1 MKNSKI
7 LTLMLAVLM
16 LFSTM
21 TPLLASSTTDINP
34 NKDDNKI
41 TVHKT
46 IFKNK
51 DDQQEDFLKNTGDN
65 LNEEIKK
72 DTSTVEFYDPAKY
85 GNVEF
90 SLYELTQDQIELM
103 IKNSADDSFKTLKE
117 KLVAAE
123 ETIKSKENEK
133 AGTSDKET
141 LKTIDDEIAKQKE
154 IIKNIVMSALSEK
167 ETSMKLAKYAGEK
180 LDNKDTKI
188 KLNETV
194 VISPVETKQIKATVE
209 NKIVTDSKLT
219 FDKVYD
225 LKENRTL
232 LVVETKAPATV
243 KEKAKPFIAQLPMT
257 NDNGDGYKK
266 GELHFYPKNKAERPT
281 FNIVKH
287 KQENNETEAETKALE
302 AAKFVLFKGI
312 PGEANN
318 TKVNKDLAT
327 DSTGKIEL
335 KDLVVGKYYLAELES
350 DKVEGR
356 ALTDKSYMIR
366 PEYKNNVNNNLRFEY
381 KADGKIVILN
391 KDGSEPAE
399 GETAN
404 SKLKKMDNG
413 SYKIINYAKPTLKKN
428 ILDKENGTEVDKNKH
443 HSYNYNEPIP
453 YKVAI
458 TVPADINE
466 YAKFALRD
474 VYDKNLDI
482 DLSSIKLKIGTTDY
496 DKTAIDGIKGAF
508 ESNPTDNSFTINFYK
523 ETTPEVDKKENSKRT
538 FEQIFTKSP
547 LTQGT
552 EIVVTYNATI
562 KNGAPLDK
570 PLENTATLKFNNGYG
585 ILKDKDKD
593 DPDGPPETPPENPDG
608 DKEIKDKEKVYTH
621 GFIFKKIDGSILKPA
636 DLAGAEFIVKKDV
649 NGTTSYLKETAD
661 GKFEWTTV
669 KAEAKKYTSS
679 TDGKVDV
686 KGLKVGSYTLEE
698 IKAPEDYELPLN
710 PNTKFEVTE
719 DKKSGDTV
727 IESSYKKTTKTPEII
742 KNMKKNRPFTGY
754 ERATLTFAVL
764 AIVLASAFVLRK
776 KLMKN
781 NVK

>member
-21 TPLLASSTTDINP
+21 TPLLASSTGDVTP
-34 NKDDNKI
+34 NEDDNKI

-65 LNEEIKK
+65 LNKEIKK
-72 DTSTVEFYDPAKY
+72 NTSAVEFYDPAKY
-85 GNVEF
+85 GKVEF
-90 SLYELTQDQIELM
+90 SLYELTQEQIELM
-103 IKNSADDSFKTLKE
+103 IESNKSDDAFIKLNEKLASAKETIAAKE
-117 KLVAAE
+117 K
-123 ETIKSKENEK
+123 EK
-133 AGTSDKET
+133 TGASEET
-141 LKTIDDEIAKQKE
+141 LKTINDEIAEQQE

-167 ETSMKLAKYAGEK
+167 ETSMKLAKYAEEK
-180 LDNKDTKI
+180 LNNKDI
-188 KLNETV
+188 KLNDATTITPVDTKPV
-194 VISPVETKQIKATVE
+194 VATAD
-209 NKIVTDSKLT
+209 DSKLT
-219 FDKVYD
+219 FKDTYD
-225 LKENRTL
+225 LKKNRTL
-232 LVVETKAPATV
+232 LVIETKAPATV
-243 KEKAKPFIAQLPMT
+243 TANAKAKPFIVQLPMT
-257 NDNGDGYKK
+257 DDNGTGYKK
-266 GELHFYPKNKAERPT
+266 GELHFYPKNRAERPA
-281 FNIVKH
+281 FKIVKH
-287 KQENNETEAETKALE
+287 KQENNETEEQTKALE

-318 TKVNKDLAT
+318 TKVNKDLVTNAT
-327 DSTGKIEL
+327 GNIEL

-350 DKVEGR
+350 DKVKGR

-404 SKLKKMDNG
+404 SKLKKMDDG

-458 TVPADINE
+458 TVPADIDE

-523 ETTPEVDKKENSKRT
+523 ETTTEANKEDNSKRT

-547 LTQGT
+547 LKQGT
-552 EIVVTYNATI
+552 EIIVTYNATI
-562 KNGAPLDK
+562 KNGAPLDTA
-570 PLENTATLKFNNGYG
+570 LENTATLKFNNGYG

-593 DPDGPPETPPENPDG
+593 DPDGPPEEPENPDG
-608 DKEIKDKEKVYTH
+608 DKEIEYKEKVYTH

-636 DLAGAEFIVKKDV
+636 DLAGAEFIVKKDDK
-649 NGTTSYLKETAD
+649 GTTSYLKETD

-698 IKAPEDYELPLN
+698 IKAPKDYELPLN
-710 PNTKFEVTE
+710 PNTNFEVTE

-764 AIVLASAFVLRK
+764 AIILASAFILRK

>member
-21 TPLLASSTTDINP
+21 TPLLASSTGDVTP
-34 NKDDNKI
+34 NKDDNTI

-46 IFKNK
+46 IIKDKNNK
-51 DDQQEDFLKNTGDN
+51 KEDLIKNTGDN

-72 DTSTVEFYDPAKY
+72 DTSAVEFYDPAKY
-85 GNVEF
+85 GDVEF
-90 SLYELTQDQIELM
+90 SLYELTPEEISLM
-103 IKNSADDSFKTLKE
+103 IKNITDDKNNDLKKLKDELNSAEKTTEAAKKE
-117 KLVAAE
+117 
-123 ETIKSKENEK
+123 
-133 AGTSDKET
+133 
-141 LKTIDDEIAKQKE
+141 E
-154 IIKNIVMSALSEK
+154 IIKNIVMSALSKK
-167 ETSMKLAKYAGEK
+167 EISMKLAEYAEEK
-180 LDNKDTKI
+180 LDNKDAKI
-188 KLNETV
+188 KLDGAT
-194 VISPVETKQIKATVE
+194 ISPVDTKSVAATVE

-219 FDKVYD
+219 FKNTYD

-232 LVVETKAPATV
+232 LIVETKAPTTV
-243 KEKAKPFIAQLPMT
+243 TAKAKPFIVQLPMT
-257 NDNGDGYKK
+257 DDNGTGYKK
-266 GELHFYPKNKAERPT
+266 GELHFYPKNRAERPT
-281 FNIVKH
+281 FKIVKH
-287 KQENNETEAETKALE
+287 KQENNETEEQTKALE

-318 TKVNKDLAT
+318 TKVNKDLITNAT
-327 DSTGKIEL
+327 GNIEL

-399 GETAN
+399 GETAD
-404 SKLKKMDNG
+404 SKLKKMDDG

-428 ILDKENGTEVDKNKH
+428 ILDKENGTEVDKNEH
-443 HSYNYNEPIP
+443 HSYNYNEIIP

-482 DLSSIKLKIGTTDY
+482 DLSSIKLKIGTKEY
-496 DKTAIDGIKGAF
+496 DKTAIDGIDGAL

-523 ETTPEVDKKENSKRT
+523 ETTEEADKKDNSKRT
-538 FEQIFTKSP
+538 FAQIFTDSP
-547 LTQGT
+547 LKQGT

-570 PLENTATLKFNNGYG
+570 ALENTATLKFNNGYG
-585 ILKDKDKD
+585 ILKDKDDD
-593 DPDGPPETPPENPDG
+593 DPDGPPKEPENPDG
-608 DKEIKDKEKVYTH
+608 DKEIEDKEKVYTH
-621 GFIFKKIDGSILKPA
+621 GFIFKKIDGSILKPS
-636 DLAGAEFIVKKDV
+636 DLAGAEFIVKKDDK
-649 NGTTSYLKETAD
+649 GTTFYLKETAD
-661 GKFEWTTV
+661 GKFEWTTT
-669 KAEAKKYTSS
+669 KTDAKKYVSS
-679 TDGKVDV
+679 ADGKIDV

-698 IKAPEDYELPLN
+698 IKAPKDYELPLN

-781 NVK
+781 NVR